1 VRESRALKIMA
12 AVLLV
17 ALLIFMTAEAAWPSE
32 PDQTVTMKEVGK
44 SLFEDYYV
52 PFVILSLLLVA
63 AMLGSV
69 FLAKERDE

>member
-1 VRESRALKIMA
+1 MSRSLKIMA
-12 AVLLV
+12 ALLLV
-17 ALLIFMTAEAAWPSE
+17 ALLIIMTAEATWPSE
-32 PDQTVTMKEVGK
+32 PEETVTMKDVGV

-69 FLAKERDE
+69 YLAKERDE